1 MENNLN
7 IVKSEFKELPNNI
20 EAEQSVIGSI
30 LVTNEIFDEI
40 STIISSINFY
50 DPMHQ
55 KIYNAIESLIYKG
68 MLANPITLKNYFED
82 EKDDLDVPEYL
93 VKITKFSTS
102 IRQAIEYSKIIY
114 DMFVRRELIKI
125 SEQTIDNAKITDLD
139 SSGQNIIENSERLL
153 FDLAEKG
160 SFNSSLIKFDDAMKQ
175 TIEMASAAYK
185 NEGGIVGVP
194 TGLRDLDDKLGGLHQ
209 SDLIIIAGRP
219 SMGKTS
225 LATNIA
231 FNAAKHIQDNQ
242 KKSSVAFFSLEMSSE
257 QLSTRILS
265 EQARIGSNDIRRG
278 RISDE
283 QFDQFLETSKNIAEL
298 PLFIDE
304 TPAIS
309 IAAMSNRARRIKRL
323 HGLDMIVVDYIQ
335 LMRGTTYNKDGRVQ
349 EISQITQGLKAI
361 AKELGVPVVALS
373 QLSRQVEQRDDH
385 KPQLADLRESGSI
398 EQDADVVMFV
408 YREGY
413 YLQRKEPREA
423 TVEHAEWQAK
433 MNEVAHL
440 AEIIIGK
447 QRHGPIGKVTLE
459 FEKDLQNLKILKLIK
474 FKYKTLMLTSLYEN
488 TILKNPKFIIL
499 ILFIT
504 LISFGYYSKDFRLDA
519 SSETLLIEDDPDL
532 EYLREITNR
541 YGSKEFL
548 VLTYTPNEGMISNT
562 SINNLLSLKYKIQ
575 SLDWVHSVITL
586 LDIPLLNNTDA
597 PLQERLKGFK
607 TLKDE
612 DVDKNRGFKEILES
626 PVFRN
631 FVISE
636 SGKTSGIIVNIK
648 QNPILE
654 DIENRSKKEID
665 EHRDKIKKQ
674 NHKNILEIRDVIKSY
689 DDVGKIYLGGIPMI
703 ADDMMTFIKSDIIV
717 FGLGVLLFIIATLWF
732 VFKK

>member
-1 MENNLN
+1 MDNKLS
-7 IVKSEFKELPNNI
+7 IVKDSFKELPNNI

-40 STIISSINFY
+40 NIIVSSINFF

-55 KIYNAIESLIYKG
+55 KIFNAIENLIYKG

-82 EKDDLDVPEYL
+82 ENDELNIPEYL

-102 IRQAIEYSKIIY
+102 ARQAIEYSKIIY

-125 SEQTIDNAKITDLD
+125 SEQTIDNAKINDLD
-139 SSGQNIIENSERLL
+139 TNGQNIIENSERLL
-153 FDLAEKG
+153 FDLAERG

-185 NEGGIVGVP
+185 NEAGIVGVP

-231 FNAAKHIQDNQ
+231 FNAAQNIQESS

-265 EQARIGSNDIRRG
+265 EQARIASNDIRRG

-283 QFDQFLETSKNIAEL
+283 QFDKFLETSKNISEL

-323 HGLDMIVVDYIQ
+323 HGLDLIVVDYIQ
-335 LMRGTTYNKDGRVQ
+335 LMKGSFNNKDGRVQ

-408 YREGY
+408 YRESY
-413 YLQRKEPREA
+413 YLQRKMPREA

-447 QRHGPIGKVTLE
+447 QRHGPIGNITLE
-459 FEKDLQNLKILKLIK
+459 FEERFTK
-474 FKYKTLMLTSLYEN
+474 FKDTQ
-488 TILKNPKFIIL
+488 
-499 ILFIT
+499 
-504 LISFGYYSKDFRLDA
+504 
-519 SSETLLIEDDPDL
+519 
-532 EYLREITNR
+532 
-541 YGSKEFL
+541 
-548 VLTYTPNEGMISNT
+548 
-562 SINNLLSLKYKIQ
+562 NN
-575 SLDWVHSVITL
+575 
-586 LDIPLLNNTDA
+586 
-597 PLQERLKGFK
+597 
-607 TLKDE
+607 
-612 DVDKNRGFKEILES
+612 
-626 PVFRN
+626 
-631 FVISE
+631 
-636 SGKTSGIIVNIK
+636 
-648 QNPILE
+648 
-654 DIENRSKKEID
+654 
-665 EHRDKIKKQ
+665 
-674 NHKNILEIRDVIKSY
+674 
-689 DDVGKIYLGGIPMI
+689 
-703 ADDMMTFIKSDIIV
+703 
-717 FGLGVLLFIIATLWF
+717 
-732 VFKK
+732 

>member
-1 MENNLN
+1 MENNLS
-7 IVKSEFKELPNNI
+7 IVKDNFKELPNNI
-20 EAEQSVIGSI
+20 EAEQAVIGSI
-30 LVTNEIFDEI
+30 LVTNEIFDDI
-40 STIISSINFY
+40 NTIISNVNFY

-55 KIYNAIESLIYKG
+55 KIFNAIESMIYKG
-68 MLANPITLKNYFED
+68 LLANPITLKNYFEK
-82 EKDDLDVPEYL
+82 EKDEINIPEYL

-102 IRQAIEYSKIIY
+102 ARQAIEYSKIIY

-125 SEQTIDNAKITDLD
+125 SDQIIDDAKENDLNV
-139 SSGQNIIENSERLL
+139 SGQNIIENSEKLL
-153 FDLAEKG
+153 YDLAEKG
-160 SFNSSLIKFDDAMKQ
+160 TFNSSLIKFDDAMKQ

-231 FNAAKHIQDNQ
+231 FNAAQNIQNNG

-257 QLSTRILS
+257 QLSTRIIS

-283 QFDQFLETSKNIAEL
+283 QFDQFLETSKNISEL

-323 HGLDMIVVDYIQ
+323 HGLDLIVVDYIQ
-335 LMRGTTYNKDGRVQ
+335 LMKGSLNNKDGRVQ

-361 AKELGVPVVALS
+361 AKELGVPVLALS

-398 EQDADVVMFV
+398 EQDADVDMFV

-459 FEKDLQNLKILKLIK
+459 FEERFTK
-474 FKYKTLMLTSLYEN
+474 FKDTQ
-488 TILKNPKFIIL
+488 
-499 ILFIT
+499 
-504 LISFGYYSKDFRLDA
+504 
-519 SSETLLIEDDPDL
+519 
-532 EYLREITNR
+532 
-541 YGSKEFL
+541 
-548 VLTYTPNEGMISNT
+548 
-562 SINNLLSLKYKIQ
+562 NN
-575 SLDWVHSVITL
+575 
-586 LDIPLLNNTDA
+586 
-597 PLQERLKGFK
+597 
-607 TLKDE
+607 
-612 DVDKNRGFKEILES
+612 
-626 PVFRN
+626 
-631 FVISE
+631 
-636 SGKTSGIIVNIK
+636 
-648 QNPILE
+648 
-654 DIENRSKKEID
+654 
-665 EHRDKIKKQ
+665 
-674 NHKNILEIRDVIKSY
+674 
-689 DDVGKIYLGGIPMI
+689 
-703 ADDMMTFIKSDIIV
+703 
-717 FGLGVLLFIIATLWF
+717 
-732 VFKK
+732 